1 MKIAIPAWAMRRA
14 VAEDYGVARDMQRQG
29 TLQIQWP
36 NLNGLR
42 AWSKLQGW
50 PTPWFGFE
58 AAFLAT
64 LFDSQMNFVQAISE
78 SGIELHIPQAAY
90 TLSIERLRELDALYE
105 ERSPSGQP
113 VRWRI
118 LVEELREIRRAVE
131 AGVVIQVEGGPAMRS
146 WQGFYEWAH
155 GRYHMLEDGSDN
167 WIGDD
172 R

>member
-1 MKIAIPAWAMRRA
+1 MKIDTPAWAMKRA
-14 VAEDYGVARDMQRQG
+14 EAEDYRVAREMHHRG
-29 TLQIQWP
+29 ALQIKWP
-36 NLNGLR
+36 NLRGLR
-42 AWSKLQGW
+42 AWSKGQGW

-58 AAFLAT
+58 AAFLAK

-78 SGIELHIPQAAY
+78 SGIELHIPQRAY
-90 TLSIERLRELDALYE
+90 TLSTERLSELDTLYE
-105 ERSPSGQP
+105 ARSSSGRP
-113 VRWRI
+113 VRWGM

-131 AGVVIQVEGGPAMRS
+131 AGVVIQVAGGPTMRS

-155 GRYHMLEDGSDN
+155 GRYHMLEDGSDH

>member
-1 MKIAIPAWAMRRA
+1 M
-14 VAEDYGVARDMQRQG
+14 EDPR
-29 TLQIQWP
+29 
-36 NLNGLR
+36 
-42 AWSKLQGW
+42 
-50 PTPWFGFE
+50 
-58 AAFLAT
+58 
-64 LFDSQMNFVQAISE
+64 SE
-78 SGIELHIPQAAY
+78 V
-90 TLSIERLRELDALYE
+90 ERLRQLDALYE
-105 ERSPSGQP
+105 ERSPRGQP